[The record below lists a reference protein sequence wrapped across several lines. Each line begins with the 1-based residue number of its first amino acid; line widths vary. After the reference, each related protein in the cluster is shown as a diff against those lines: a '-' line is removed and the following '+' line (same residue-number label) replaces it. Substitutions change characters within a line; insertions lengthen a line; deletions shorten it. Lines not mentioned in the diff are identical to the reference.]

1 MGRRKNGL
9 WRMVSS
15 LVLLAAAVVLVACL
29 GSMYINPTQR
39 WYLTVL
45 GLGFLPLF
53 ALNLIFFILAVV
65 SKRKSSIFP
74 LFALIP
80 ACFFIGNYVQL
91 GLIQPKG
98 EPQLKVLTY
107 NVGGFHYVDSLSIEA
122 CMDSVFSIIER
133 ENPDIVCMQ
142 EFPQVEKRLPRLRE
156 RFPDYDVQYFG
167 HTSGAYSHG
176 NVTISRLVAL
186 DKGKF
191 DFNESANLALYTDYE
206 MGGKRFR
213 VYNCH
218 FESYNIPLSLV
229 TLSDVQESAVEQ
241 TGKNMRKSLMKRPY
255 QVDLVVADKENAPA
269 ESFVVGDFND
279 TPMSYT
285 YYQLRAGRRDSFAEA
300 GKGLG
305 YSYSYFKPLLR
316 IDHILHTPGFKGVR
330 HEVLYDVKYSDHYPV
345 TASFK
350 LK

>member
-1 MGRRKNGL
+1 
-9 WRMVSS
+9 MVSS
-15 LVLLAAAVVLVACL
+15 LVLLVAAVVLFVSL

-53 ALNLIFFILAVV
+53 ALNLLLFIWAVA
-65 SKRKSSIFP
+65 SKRRSSIFP

-80 ACFFIGNYVQL
+80 SLFFLGNYVQL
-91 GLIQPKG
+91 GLIESNR
-98 EPQLKVLTY
+98 EPQLKLLTY
-107 NVGGFHYVDSLSIEA
+107 NVGGFHYADSLSVDA
-122 CMDSVFSIIER
+122 CMDSVFSFIEK
-133 ENPDIVCMQ
+133 ENPDIVCLQ
-142 EFPQVEKRLPRLRE
+142 EFPEVIRRIPRLQK

-167 HTSGAYSHG
+167 HTSGVYSHG
-176 NVTISRLVAL
+176 NVIMSRLTAL

-191 DFNESANLALYTDYE
+191 DFDESSNLALYTDYE
-206 MGGKRFR
+206 IEGKRFR

-218 FESYNIPLSLV
+218 FESYNIPLRNLN
-229 TLSDVQESAVEQ
+229 LADMQEGDVEQ
-241 TGKNMRKSLMKRPY
+241 TGKSLRKSLMKRPY
-255 QVDLVVADKENAPA
+255 QVDLVVADKENAPS

-285 YYQLRAGRRDSFAEA
+285 YHQLREGRRDSFVEA

-305 YSYSYFKPLLR
+305 YTYSYFKPLLR

-330 HEVLYDVKYSDHYPV
+330 HEVLYDVNYSDHYPV
-345 TASFK
+345 VASFTVK
-350 LK
+350 